1 MTNSRLWHRLDLP
14 STLLVAAI
22 AIVATVGFYN
32 FTLSRKMYL
41 DAVIWSFA
49 WVGMLSL
56 HVAAVIHNPE
66 VQSPWPSRFLRFAGV
81 CLGLLIAFGVY
92 YEVVG
97 AIK

>member
-1 MTNSRLWHRLDLP
+1 MTNPRLWKNFDLP
-14 STLLVAAI
+14 NTLLVAAI

-41 DAVIWSFA
+41 DAAIWSFV
-49 WVGMLSL
+49 WIGMLSL

-81 CLGLLIAFGVY
+81 CLGLLIGLGVY
-92 YEVVG
+92 YEVMGV
-97 AIK
+97 IK